1 MSGDVIIK
9 FYLVDQMEMEET
21 MRIIQRMTSDIVELT
36 YVIESLA
43 NKVEEMEKRIDIL
56 ESKKDRDD
64 KGGMSEMA

>member
-1 MSGDVIIK
+1 
-9 FYLVDQMEMEET
+9 
-21 MRIIQRMTSDIVELT
+21 MTSDIVELT